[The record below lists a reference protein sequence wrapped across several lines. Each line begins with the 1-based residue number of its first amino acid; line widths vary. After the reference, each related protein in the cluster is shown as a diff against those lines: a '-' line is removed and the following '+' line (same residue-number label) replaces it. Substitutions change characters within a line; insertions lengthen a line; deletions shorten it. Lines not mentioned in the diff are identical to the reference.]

1 MTQEEVLKSVVS
13 RLQGLRIPYMITGA
27 IAVNYYGRPR
37 LTHDLDLL
45 VELQASMVE
54 GIVSSFQS
62 DFYIAAGG
70 ILEAL
75 QHRTMFKAL
84 HHDTGLKVDFWLK
97 GGDEYD
103 ATRFQ
108 RRKKRKIFDEM
119 MFITTAEDLMIIKLK
134 WYRDSSLEKHYLD
147 AAGICEI
154 QRGNLDLRYTKRWLS
169 YFSVLGLFERIKAE
183 S

>member
-27 IAVNYYGRPR
+27 IV
-37 LTHDLDLL
+37 T
-45 VELQASMVE
+45 E
-54 GIVSSFQS
+54 GL
-62 DFYIAAGG
+62 
-70 ILEAL
+70 LEAL
-75 QHRTMFKAL
+75 QHRTMFNAL

-119 MFITTAEDLMIIKLK
+119 IFITTAEDLMIIKLK
-134 WYRDSSLEKHYLD
+134 WYKDSSSEKHYLD
-147 AAGICEI
+147 ASGVYEI
-154 QRGNLDLRYTKRWLS
+154 QRGNLDLRYMKRWLS
-169 YFSVLGLFERIKAE
+169 YFSVLDLFERIKTQ